1 MSNRIVKKF
10 RGLARKFGEM
20 TKKEM
25 VISVLE
31 ELDFKPKEDEDGD
44 LMVRYQ
50 LKNVYA
56 MMGDA
61 DEHYVVFILPQ
72 FYEVD
77 EGDEALAITACN
89 KVTRELKMGKV
100 YIDSTYKSATAS
112 CEFYFTD
119 EESLKQNIEHSF
131 NIMGIIRTVF
141 RNAIDELKAASA

>member
-1 MSNRIVKKF
+1 
-10 RGLARKFGEM
+10 M

-31 ELDFKPKEDEDGD
+31 ELGFKPKEDEDGD

-141 RNAIDELKAASA
+141 RNAFDELKAASA

>member
-1 MSNRIVKKF
+1 
-10 RGLARKFGEM
+10 
-20 TKKEM
+20 M

-31 ELDFKPKEDEDGD
+31 ELGFKPKEDEDGD

-112 CEFYFTD
+112 C
-119 EESLKQNIEHSF
+119 
-131 NIMGIIRTVF
+131 
-141 RNAIDELKAASA
+141 